1 MKGKQIVKILVDI
14 GMTIALLLLMTY
26 ELIGPAVHEWL
37 GVGIFVLA
45 VVHHVLNGR
54 WSRSL
59 LKGKYTALRIMQTAL
74 AVLVLLA
81 MLGSMVSGIILSR
94 HVFAALPISGGRA
107 FARNLHMISA
117 YWGFVLMALHLGV
130 HWSMMMG
137 MARKMTK
144 GPSAARTW
152 SLRAAAL
159 LVAGYGAY
167 AFFRRQIGTYLLM
180 MSHFVFFDY
189 DEPLVFFLLDYL
201 AVMGLF
207 VCVGHYVAEGIRR
220 LGRGNS
226 KKLSMPERV

>member
-14 GMTIALLLLMTY
+14 GMTVVLLLLMTY
-26 ELIGPAVHEWL
+26 ELIGQAVHEWL

-45 VVHHVLNGR
+45 VAHHVLNGR

-59 LKGKYTALRIMQTAL
+59 LKGKYTALRVLQTVL
-74 AVLVLLA
+74 AVLVLFCL
-81 MLGSMVSGIILSR
+81 LGSMVSGIILSR
-94 HVFAALPISGGRA
+94 EVFAFLPIRGGMA

-117 YWGFVLMALHLGV
+117 YWGFVVMALHLGF

-144 GPSAARTW
+144 GSSAVRTW

-159 LVAGYGAY
+159 LMAGYGIY
-167 AFFRRQIGTYLLM
+167 AFFKRQIGTYMLM

-189 DEPLVFFLLDYL
+189 EEPLAFFLLDYL

-207 VCVGHYVAEGIRR
+207 VCIGHYVAEGIRR
-220 LGRGNS
+220 MGRS
-226 KKLSMPERV
+226 KRR